1 MVTVKRLHRSKTARS
16 RVVFLVAIA
25 AGAMLLA
32 TVVAILMERRAQ
44 ADTFVSQSYTTT
56 EALPLNSIV
65 SLQNNTSDHVVLAK
79 SANVDNLLGVV
90 VNATNSSLV
99 ITGNKENEVQ
109 VATSGTLDILVSTI
123 NGTIAQGDYIT
134 ASPINGVGMKATG
147 NVRVIGIAQGD
158 LNDKNG
164 SAESYTDKDGKKQT
178 VVLGQVPVL
187 VSVSNYFKEPDKTLI
202 PSSVQNVANALAG
215 RAVSPVPILISA
227 GIFLVTIIVVVSI
240 IFSMVRASII
250 SVGRNPMSQSAIY
263 RDLIQM
269 SALVLGILA
278 IGFIIIY
285 LVLTKL

>member
-16 RVVFLVAIA
+16 RVVFLVAIT

-32 TVVAILMERRAQ
+32 SLVAILMERRAQ
-44 ADTFVSQSYTTT
+44 ADTFISQSYTTT
-56 EALPLNSIV
+56 ESLPLNSIV

-99 ITGNKENEVQ
+99 ITGGKENEVQ

-158 LNDKNG
+158 LNNKNG
-164 SAESYTDKDGKKQT
+164 SEESYTDKDGKKQT
-178 VVLGQVPVL
+178 VILGQVPVL

-202 PSSVQNVANALAG
+202 PSAVQNVANALAG

>member
-1 MVTVKRLHRSKTARS
+1 MVTVKGLHRSKTARS
-16 RVVFLVAIA
+16 RVVFLVAIT

-32 TVVAILMERRAQ
+32 SLVAILIERRAQ
-44 ADTFVSQSYTTT
+44 ADTFISQSYTTT
-56 EALPLNSIV
+56 ESLPLNSIV

-99 ITGNKENEVQ
+99 ITGGKENEVQ

-158 LNDKNG
+158 LNNKNG
-164 SAESYTDKDGKKQT
+164 SEESYTDKDGKKQT
-178 VVLGQVPVL
+178 VILGQVPVL

-202 PSSVQNVANALAG
+202 PSAVQNVANALAG